1 MTKDL
6 LRPLR
11 YDKAQIETRRAMAEY
26 NAAARQIDLAHI
38 REREAEL
45 GSQCFVSVSKGEL
58 HKRLGDI
65 TDRER
70 EIGLAFARY
79 ATYGRTDEA

>member
-6 LRPLR
+6 MRPLR
-11 YDKAQIETRRAMAEY
+11 YNTAQIETRRAAAEC
-26 NAAARQIDLAHI
+26 NAAARQLDLTHI

-45 GSQCFVSVSKGEL
+45 GSQAFVHVAKGEL
-58 HKRLGDI
+58 SKRLGEI